1 MHCDG
6 LKLAVS
12 KLVELFTGEI
22 YDILAV
28 SLNLDIGP
36 QLHQT
41 LIGKGGGNV
50 RKIMDATETRFDTG
64 TSMFC
69 VCAVIIGVYNRKLN
83 PSAWEYQSAV
93 LGYNYH
99 TARQSGALLL
109 YDILVIT
116 Q

>member
-1 MHCDG
+1 MVMQLLVQGTQMHFDG

-22 YDILAV
+22 YDILTV

-50 RKIMDATETRFDTG
+50 RKIMNATETRFDTG
-64 TSMFC
+64 TSTVCIMF
-69 VCAVIIGVYNRKLN
+69 
-83 PSAWEYQSAV
+83 V
-93 LGYNYH
+93 LCCF
-99 TARQSGALLL
+99 
-109 YDILVIT
+109 
-116 Q
+116 

>member
-1 MHCDG
+1 MHFDG

-22 YDILAV
+22 YDMLAV

-64 TSMFC
+64 TSMYC
-69 VCAVIIGVYNRKLN
+69 ICA
-83 PSAWEYQSAV
+83 AV
-93 LGYNYH
+93 LLVGIYK
-99 TARQSGALLL
+99 SSL
-109 YDILVIT
+109 YMFRVCRSFCFGSLW
-116 Q
+116 